1 MQNHFC
7 FELKQR
13 QREFMNSSD
22 RPWGLCNTPGW
33 DAAVGFLLSHCC
45 FKAAELLLLCVPL
58 SGSAFFIWMTLLDA
72 VYQVMTQKGSKG
84 FFVKM
89 FTTWSNFLNWLS
101 FKSFFVISSLTHANF
116 TRTVLPQFKDFSQG
130 QNKAMGKWAKQNVPG
145 LLFFSVC
152 HSGFFSLAPAQ
163 FGSWAHPMK
172 LTGFTPVSFE
182 FTFRI

>member
-1 MQNHFC
+1 MNLWIHQTDLRAC
-7 FELKQR
+7 VTPLAEMLQR
-13 QREFMNSSD
+13 GFS
-22 RPWGLCNTPGW
+22 PAT
-33 DAAVGFLLSHCC
+33 AVEKLQS
-45 FKAAELLLLCVPL
+45 LLLLCVPL
-58 SGSAFFIWMTLLDA
+58 SGRAFFMWMALLDA
-72 VYQVMTQKGSKG
+72 VYQVMTQKRSKG

-89 FTTWSNFLNWLS
+89 FTTWRNFLNWLS

-130 QNKAMGKWAKQNVPG
+130 QNKAMGNWAKQNVPG

-182 FTFRI
+182 FIFRI